1 MFRNI
6 LNTIC
11 HCTLLSFWIAA
22 EFSADLPCDL
32 LEGLNVINAKGSFL
46 TCWMLGLCKFLS
58 SNSGR
63 SMGRFIPRQPCA
75 ILLHFFMAIS
85 ESVDWTVF
93 SIILKIY
100 HCEFSSLNSCRFLQR
115 FNSRL
120 AWLFLVIDL
129 KGSHSTYLNFFKER
143 PEERPRQRASHG
155 KSVRGASP
163 CKERPRN
170 CRNNIFADAPYFF
183 K

>member
-1 MFRNI
+1 M
-6 LNTIC
+6 
-11 HCTLLSFWIAA
+11 
-22 EFSADLPCDL
+22 
-32 LEGLNVINAKGSFL
+32 
-46 TCWMLGLCKFLS
+46 S

-63 SMGRFIPRQPCA
+63 SIGRFIPRQPCA
-75 ILLHFFMAIS
+75 IFLHFFMAIS

-129 KGSHSTYLNFFKER
+129 KGSHSTYGLRKFSSLNSCRIIGRFFPWPAWVSLLINRGAPAQPSDYLKWSGTYYTNSEILNF
-143 PEERPRQRASHG
+143 SNL
-155 KSVRGASP
+155 KSLI
-163 CKERPRN
+163 
-170 CRNNIFADAPYFF
+170 NISSSLLTHWLLRLFF
-183 K
+183 FFFVVEFL